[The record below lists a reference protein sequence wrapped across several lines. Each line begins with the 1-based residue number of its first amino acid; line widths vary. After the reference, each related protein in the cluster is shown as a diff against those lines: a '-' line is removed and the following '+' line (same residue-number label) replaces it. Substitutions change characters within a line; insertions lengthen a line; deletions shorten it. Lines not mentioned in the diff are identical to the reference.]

1 MSVSDRSC
9 RCVLGLMGFIV
20 TILSA
25 CRGSPADDA
34 LIRHFQENRSSYED
48 LRNLLTADPMLAEVG
63 TSGVQTLDSP
73 RPATPPTADISTE
86 RYQQYMD
93 LLQKAGGFRVS
104 RSPGSDPT
112 VCIGVLA
119 RGRIGG
125 TRHEDIC
132 WHDQPPAKGVFTVK
146 PIESGWYLERD

>member
-1 MSVSDRSC
+1 MSVC
-9 RCVLGLMGFIV
+9 NRCTRHALGLLSFIA

-25 CRGSPADDA
+25 CGSSPADEA

-48 LRNLLTADPMLAEVG
+48 LRNLLTADPTLAEVG

-73 RPATPPTADISTE
+73 QPATPPTADISAE

-93 LLQKAGGFRVS
+93 LLQKADGFRVS

-119 RGRIGG
+119 RGGGG
-125 TRHEDIC
+125 TRHDDIC
-132 WHDQPPAKGVFTVK
+132 WHDRPPAKGVLTVRS
-146 PIESGWYLERD
+146 IESGWYLEGD